1 MKHAPLPGPGQRHF
15 SHLSALN
22 HQIDFLKFQE
32 SSGNL
37 KWLPV
42 VAGAF
47 LRQLPQWRLDFE
59 AALADQN
66 RTHQLDLLHK
76 IKGACYAVAAYGAIE
91 VIAKAEAQQARG
103 KLLAPERLLQRL
115 ALVEA
120 DLQAIIA
127 DADVAASVN

>member
-1 MKHAPLPGPGQRHF
+1 MKHAPSSSPGQRHLPC
-15 SHLSALN
+15 SCAAN
-22 HQIDFLKFQE
+22 PQIDFLKFQE

-59 AALADQN
+59 AALAGQN
-66 RTHQLDLLHK
+66 RTHQIDLLHK

-103 KLLAPERLLQRL
+103 KPLAPERLMQRL

-120 DLQAIIA
+120 ELQAIVARA
-127 DADVAASVN
+127 DAAASVN